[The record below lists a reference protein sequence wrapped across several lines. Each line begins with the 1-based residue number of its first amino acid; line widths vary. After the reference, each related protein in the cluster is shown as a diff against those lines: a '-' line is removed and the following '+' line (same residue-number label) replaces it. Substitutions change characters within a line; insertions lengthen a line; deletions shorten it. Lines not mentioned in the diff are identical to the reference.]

1 MVSKHKQTGFTL
13 LELLTVAAILGTL
26 ASIAV
31 PAYQQYSQRA
41 RFSEAILATTP
52 YKNAIE
58 VAAFRGTVA
67 NPAQLNSGQNGIP
80 AMIVPAF
87 GGNQNQLV
95 GVFGG
100 IIVVLWWFDGSPLE
114 GHTYTM
120 QALNIDPP
128 IRWQMGG
135 SCFTEGWC

>member
-1 MVSKHKQTGFTL
+1 MASKRKQSGFTL
-13 LELLTVAAILGTL
+13 LELLTVTAILGTL
-26 ASIAV
+26 ASVAI

-58 VAAFRGTVA
+58 VAAFRDAVA
-67 NPAQLNSGQNGIP
+67 NPGQFNSGQNGIP
-80 AMIVPAF
+80 AMIWPAF
-87 GGNQNQLV
+87 DSNQNQLV

-100 IIVVLWWFDGSPLE
+100 IIFVLWWFDGTPLQ

-120 QALNIDPP
+120 QALNADPP
-128 IRWQMGG
+128 IRWQIAG
-135 SCFTEGWC
+135 SCFTQGWC

>member
-13 LELLTVAAILGTL
+13 LELLTVTAILGTL

-31 PAYQQYSQRA
+31 PAYQQYSLRA

-58 VAAFRGTVA
+58 VAAFRGAVA
-67 NPAQLNSGQNGIP
+67 NPSQFNSGQNGIP
-80 AMIVPAF
+80 AMIIPGF
-87 GGNQNQLV
+87 GTNQGQLV

-100 IIVVLWWFDGSPLE
+100 IIIVLWWFDGSELA

-120 QALNIDPP
+120 QAMNVDPP
-128 IRWQMGG
+128 IRWQIAG
-135 SCFTEGWC
+135 SCFDQGWC

>member
-1 MVSKHKQTGFTL
+1 MRKLHKQTGFTL
-13 LELLTVAAILGTL
+13 LELLTVTAILGTL
-26 ASIAV
+26 ASIAI

-52 YKNAIE
+52 FKNAIE
-58 VAAFRGTVA
+58 IAAFRGGVSNA
-67 NPAQLNSGQNGIP
+67 GQFNSGQNGIP
-80 AMIVPAF
+80 DMIWPAF

-100 IIVVLWWFDGSPLE
+100 MIFVLWWFDGSQLA

-120 QALNIDPP
+120 QALNHEPP
-128 IRWQMGG
+128 IRWQEGG
-135 SCFTEGWC
+135 SCFSMGWC